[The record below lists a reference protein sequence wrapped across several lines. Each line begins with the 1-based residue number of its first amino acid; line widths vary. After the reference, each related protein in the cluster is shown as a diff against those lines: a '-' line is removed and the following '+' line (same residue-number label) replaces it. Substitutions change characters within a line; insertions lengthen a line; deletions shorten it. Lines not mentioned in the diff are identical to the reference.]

1 MSPII
6 LASQSPRRQQLLQ
19 QAGIHYKVIVSDTDE
34 TFPTGLSAE
43 DIALHIA
50 SEKAYKVLSDNTLP
64 HDVIIIAADTLVI
77 LNGEIIGKPE
87 NKQHAIQILQKL
99 SGKTHQ
105 VITGV
110 AILSNSH
117 IKSFAEATDVEF
129 FDIDENDIIH
139 YVDTYKP
146 YDKAGGYAIQEWI
159 GLTSIK
165 SINGDFYNV
174 MGLPVS
180 RLLRELRLF
189 EKGNIKTI

>member
-1 MSPII
+1 MSQII

-19 QAGIHYKVIVSDTDE
+19 QAGIHFKVIVPGTDE

-43 DIALHIA
+43 DSALHIA
-50 SEKAYKVLSDNTLP
+50 SEKANKVLSDNALP
-64 HDVIIIAADTLVI
+64 HNVIVIAADTLVV

-87 NKQHAIQILQKL
+87 NREHAIEILNKL

-110 AILSNSH
+110 TILSYSH
-117 IKSFAEATDVEF
+117 IKSFAETTDVEF
-129 FDIDENDIIH
+129 FDIDENDIMY
-139 YVDTYKP
+139 YVDTFKP
-146 YDKAGGYAIQEWI
+146 YDKAGAYAIQEWI

-165 SINGDFYNV
+165 SIDGDFYNV

-180 RLLRELRLF
+180 RLLREIKLF
-189 EKGNIKTI
+189 NEIIL